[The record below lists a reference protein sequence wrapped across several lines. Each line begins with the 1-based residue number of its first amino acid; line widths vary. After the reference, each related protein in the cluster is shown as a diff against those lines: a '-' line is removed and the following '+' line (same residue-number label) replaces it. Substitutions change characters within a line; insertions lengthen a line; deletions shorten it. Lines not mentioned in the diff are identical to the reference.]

1 MTTPS
6 FSDPRA
12 GRNVRRGDVYI
23 CDIETAGGQMW
34 KNRPVLVVQNDRG
47 NLWSAETIVAGLRTG
62 GGPFLPVRV
71 RVAAGTAGLHKDSW
85 IDAGQLLTLKKHQL
99 GAFVGR
105 LPAEVMDAVDR
116 ALRISLAL

>member
-1 MTTPS
+1 MTTPG
-6 FSDPRA
+6 FPDPRA
-12 GRNVRRGDVYI
+12 GRSVRRGEVYV
-23 CDIETAGGQMW
+23 CDMETAGGQMW

-47 NLWSAETIVAGLRTG
+47 NLWSADTIVAGLRTG

-71 RVAAGTAGLHKDSW
+71 RVSAGTAGLHKDTW

-99 GAFVGR
+99 GAFLGR
-105 LPAEVMDAVDR
+105 MPADVMDAVDR